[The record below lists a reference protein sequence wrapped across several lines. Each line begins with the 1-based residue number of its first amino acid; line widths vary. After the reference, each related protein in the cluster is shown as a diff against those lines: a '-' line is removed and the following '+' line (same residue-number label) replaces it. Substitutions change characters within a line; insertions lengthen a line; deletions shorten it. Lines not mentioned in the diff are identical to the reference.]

1 MIAEGVVDVFKLA
14 GLDKPNIGLLSDEF
28 LEDVRQMPYRN
39 LAVELLE
46 KLLKDN
52 IKSKTSN
59 NVVQEKKYSDRLQET
74 LRKYNNRA
82 IETAQVIEELIQMAK
97 EFQEALKRN
106 DELGLQPDEVA
117 FYDALANN
125 ESAVRELGDEILKKI
140 AVEITEK
147 LRKSTTVDWQVRDSV
162 RARLRIL
169 VRRTLQRYKYPPDKA
184 ADAIELVLKQA
195 EALSNAWTN

>member
-1 MIAEGVVDVFKLA
+1 VFALC
-14 GLDKPNIGLLSDEF
+14 GLDKPNIGLLSEEF
-28 LEDVRQMPYRN
+28 LEDVRRMPYRN

-46 KLLKDN
+46 KLLKDD
-52 IKSKTSN
+52 IKAKTRN
-59 NVVQEKKYSDRLQET
+59 NVVQEKKYSDRLKET

-97 EFQEALKRN
+97 DFQAALAREA
-106 DELGLQPDEVA
+106 ELGLTPDEVA

-147 LRKSTTVDWQVRDSV
+147 LRKSTTVDWQVRDTRCS
-162 RARLRIL
+162 
-169 VRRTLQRYKYPPDKA
+169 
-184 ADAIELVLKQA
+184 
-195 EALSNAWTN
+195 SF

>member
-1 MIAEGVVDVFKLA
+1 MFALC
-14 GLDKPNIGLLSDEF
+14 GLDKPNIGLLSEEF
-28 LEDVRQMPYRN
+28 LEDVRRMPYRN

-46 KLLKDN
+46 KLLKDG
-52 IKSKTSN
+52 IKAKTRN
-59 NVVQEKKYSDRLQET
+59 NVVQEKKYAERLQET

-97 EFQEALKRN
+97 DFQAALAREA
-106 DELGLQPDEVA
+106 ELGLTPDEVA

-147 LRKSTTVDWQVRDSV
+147 LRKSMTVDWQVRDSV
-162 RARLRIL
+162 RAKLKIL

-184 ADAIELVLKQA
+184 AEAIELVMKQA
-195 EALSNAWTN
+195 ESLSNAWSY